1 MTKRLLDVLV
11 AGLALAV
18 SSPLFIVAAVGILI
32 TSRGPIFYRAKRIGR
47 DLRRARP
54 GGSSTAHANERRR
67 HDGYGGREFTMY
79 KFRTMRVATSDADS
93 PITAQND
100 SRVFPF
106 GAFLRA
112 TKIDELPQLVNVLKG
127 DMSLVGPRPE
137 APEIVRQHYT
147 PEDLT
152 TLQVPPG
159 ITSPGTVY
167 YYTHCESTLAA
178 DKVVDEYVQRVLPAK
193 LALDRV
199 YLARP
204 TAAYDVRVIL
214 RTIVAVVG
222 RIIGRRWFPEPPEV
236 AEASVMEQPN
246 RPSAERHGSSKS
258 EVLGHRPEQC

>member
-18 SSPLFIVAAVGILI
+18 SSPLFILAAIGILI
-32 TSRGPIFYRAKRIGR
+32 TSPGPIFYRATRIGR
-47 DLRRARP
+47 DLRRVRP
-54 GGSSTAHANERRR
+54 GSRSAANGSERRR
-67 HDGYGGREFTMY
+67 QDGYRGREFTMY
-79 KFRTMRVATSDADS
+79 KFRTMRVATGDGES
-93 PITAQND
+93 PITALND

-112 TKIDELPQLVNVLKG
+112 TKIDELPQLLNVLKG

-137 APEIVRQHYT
+137 APEIVREHYT

-178 DKVVDEYVQRVLPAK
+178 DQVVDEYVQRVLPAK

-204 TAAYDVRVIL
+204 TAAYDVRVMF

-222 RIIGRRWFPEPPEV
+222 RIFGRRWFPEPPEA
-236 AEASVMEQPN
+236 AEASVTGP
-246 RPSAERHGSSKS
+246 PGPPAIERHGSPQS
-258 EVLGHRPEQC
+258 EVLAHRPRKC

>member
-32 TSRGPIFYRAKRIGR
+32 TSPGPIFYRAKRIGR

-54 GGSSTAHANERRR
+54 DGSSTAHESERRR
-67 HDGYGGREFTMY
+67 QDGYRGREFTMY
-79 KFRTMRVATSDADS
+79 KFRTMRVATGDAES

-112 TKIDELPQLVNVLKG
+112 TKIDELPQLINVLKG

-147 PEDLT
+147 PQDLT
-152 TLQVPPG
+152 TLRVPPG

-204 TAAYDVRVIL
+204 TTAYDVRVIF
-214 RTIVAVVG
+214 RTVVAVGG
-222 RIIGRRWFPEPPEV
+222 RILGRRWFPEPPEA
-236 AEASVMEQPN
+236 AEASVPKPPDG
-246 RPSAERHGSSKS
+246 PSAKRHESAKS
-258 EVLGHRPEQC
+258 EVLAHRPGKC